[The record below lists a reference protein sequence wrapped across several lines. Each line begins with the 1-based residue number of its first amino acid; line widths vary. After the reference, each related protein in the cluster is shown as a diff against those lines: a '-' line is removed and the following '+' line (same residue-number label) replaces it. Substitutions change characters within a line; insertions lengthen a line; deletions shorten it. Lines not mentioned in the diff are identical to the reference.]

1 MLEEISGM
9 YSSVFGTKAGPD
21 REKHPVVFLPDG
33 SKKVRFKTSQI
44 NSQSLENVY
53 QPARVPNAGLS

>member
-33 SKKVRFKTSQI
+33 SKKVDLNFKKIIQMDKKGD
-44 NSQSLENVY
+44 LK
-53 QPARVPNAGLS
+53 L

>member
-33 SKKVRFKTSQI
+33 SKKVDIKLKMTRCTTRWHAGARIKTI
-44 NSQSLENVY
+44 HV
-53 QPARVPNAGLS
+53 RKG